1 MKFSDLTQYL
11 NHFTKKSAFSM
22 SMLTPGSESEAQI
35 LTHFDTWNGKLHLI
49 RSLWFTSIA
58 MTETVNRILPAMLIK
73 PFRVVYIFG
82 GSVRFPV
89 EDITPTYLTNG
100 VLSTLRQADFL
111 ATEVLHSTNTTS
123 NLSQMPVII
132 IPVHF
137 DRDPVK
143 NSPSC
148 QRSIVIRTFITN
160 DFMTGIAATP
170 NKNFPAQV
178 SWVWV
183 WNTLVFLKIPILKWK
198 YLKHKLKL
206 RWITL
211 NDKTN

>member
-1 MKFSDLTQYL
+1 M
-11 NHFTKKSAFSM
+11 
-22 SMLTPGSESEAQI
+22 
-35 LTHFDTWNGKLHLI
+35 
-49 RSLWFTSIA
+49 
-58 MTETVNRILPAMLIK
+58 
-73 PFRVVYIFG
+73 VYIFG

-178 SWVWV
+178 SWAWRWMYWMMKCGYIIFSHPTKWCNKCKLYIRS
-183 WNTLVFLKIPILKWK
+183 WNFDIIHFQEIWIATKIFIFQIYIDLKITGSHWK
-198 YLKHKLKL
+198 LHLF
-206 RWITL
+206 T
-211 NDKTN
+211 

>member
-1 MKFSDLTQYL
+1 
-11 NHFTKKSAFSM
+11 
-22 SMLTPGSESEAQI
+22 
-35 LTHFDTWNGKLHLI
+35 
-49 RSLWFTSIA
+49 
-58 MTETVNRILPAMLIK
+58 MTETLYRILPAMLIK
-73 PFRVVYIFG
+73 LFRVVYIFG

-178 SWVWV
+178 SLVWV
-183 WNTLVFLKIPILKWK
+183 WNTLVFFKNTNFEMEIFETQIE
-198 YLKHKLKL
+198 
-206 RWITL
+206 ITL
-211 NDKTN
+211 NYIEW